1 MTNKRVM
8 GDKKGDMGDKKGD
21 MGDKKGDIGRHGNNW
36 RHLRRQKRRHWET
49 HIRETIFEDMR
60 EKQS

>member
-1 MTNKRVM
+1 MGDKKGDMGDKKGDM

-49 HIRETIFEDMR
+49 HKRDDI
-60 EKQS
+60 